1 MTAPRRVRL
10 DFRFWLV
17 TAAAMAAMAATA
29 ALGRWQLDRAAQKEA
44 LHSAIVTRMQLPPLE
59 ASAFEQ
65 LLALAPGD
73 LLHRRVVLRG
83 QWVAKNTVFLDN
95 RQMQGRQGF
104 IVVTPMQI
112 EGSAATIL
120 VQRGWVPRHF
130 TDRTALPEVRTP
142 DGEQRLQGHLA
153 PWPSRIYD
161 FGAVETGPI
170 RQNLDF
176 DAYRAQTGLPLLALS
191 VQQTGASDEGLLRD
205 WPQPASGIE
214 KHHGYAFQWFG
225 LSALIALLYVWFQIV
240 QPRRKPRSH

>member
-1 MTAPRRVRL
+1 M
-10 DFRFWLV
+10 LV
-17 TAAAMAAMAATA
+17 LLA
-29 ALGRWQLDRAAQKEA
+29 ALATIVITATLGQWQLRRAEHKQALVDARAARAQMPMVDGATLAQAGDSPAQREA
-44 LHSAIVTRMQLPPLE
+44 
-59 ASAFEQ
+59 
-65 LLALAPGD
+65 
-73 LLHRRVVLRG
+73 LLHRAVQLQG
-83 QWVAKNTVFLDN
+83 QWLPAHTVYLEN
-95 RQMQGRQGF
+95 RQMQGRPGF
-104 IVVTPMQI
+104 FVLTPLRTEGGAVV
-112 EGSAATIL
+112 L